1 MFPSRVWILLN
12 SSLNPRR
19 QSEAQLFGKL
29 PWLMHCFLLNDQ
41 RRGESQ
47 SVSCS
52 VCLTLCNTMDC
63 SLPSSS
69 VHGILQASIL
79 EWVAIPFSR
88 ESSQPRDGSQVSC
101 VAGRLYHLSHQG
113 IPCRG
118 KQASKLYMLK
128 NVCHTPKDK
137 QNPFFHSSLF
147 IWGLFIFLMK
157 VIRDWG
163 V

>member
-1 MFPSRVWILLN
+1 MTKGEGKVKVLVAQSCPS
-12 SSLNPRR
+12 
-19 QSEAQLFGKL
+19 
-29 PWLMHCFLLNDQ
+29 
-41 RRGESQ
+41 
-47 SVSCS
+47 
-52 VCLTLCNTMDC
+52 LCNPMDC

-88 ESSQPRDGSQVSC
+88 ESSQLRDGTQVSC

-113 IPCRG
+113 IPSRG